1 MFHDFGRDRHDRHD
15 DDWRY
20 DEAPRFDDR
29 REHSARDGRPYDE
42 ERSWAEPGDGY
53 GREMRD
59 ERPRREDPRYV
70 EAREHDG
77 RRDVRDDGDDR
88 RERARDD
95 WDFGR
100 TDRRYSL
107 KDTRRMLPREE
118 TERLIASDKVEGAP
132 VYDLHGRRV
141 GEVHNFMVDKRSG
154 QVEYAVVR
162 VRGGLFSGE
171 AYRPVAWRDLDYDE
185 RLDGYQVDVERRELR
200 HDRSFEERR

>member
-1 MFHDFGRDRHDRHD
+1 MFHDFGRDHRHDRH

-29 REHSARDGRPYDE
+29 PERSARDGRPQE
-42 ERSWAEPGDGY
+42 EDRSWSEPGDGY
-53 GREMRD
+53 GPDGRD
-59 ERPRREDPRYV
+59 DRAWREDPRYV
-70 EAREHDG
+70 EAREHDE
-77 RRDVRDDGDDR
+77 DDR

-100 TDRRYSL
+100 PDRRYSL
-107 KDTRRMLPREE
+107 KDTRRRLPREE
-118 TERLIASDKVEGAP
+118 TERLIASDKVEGSP
-132 VYDLHGRRV
+132 VFDMHGRRV
-141 GEVHNFMVDKRSG
+141 GEVHNFMVDKRTG

-185 RLDGYQVDVERRELR
+185 RLDGYQVDVGRRDLR